1 MTMYPTESTII
12 LGILGSLGVIATAI
26 IYLYGANR
34 NQRLELKLARRVKA
48 ARELDVVDLEFLD

>member
-34 NQRLELKLARRVKA
+34 NQKLELALQRRYKVA
-48 ARELDVVDLEFLD
+48 ELIDPEFLD

>member
-34 NQRLELKLARRVKA
+34 NQKLELALQRRNKVA
-48 ARELDVVDLEFLD
+48 ELIDPEFLD